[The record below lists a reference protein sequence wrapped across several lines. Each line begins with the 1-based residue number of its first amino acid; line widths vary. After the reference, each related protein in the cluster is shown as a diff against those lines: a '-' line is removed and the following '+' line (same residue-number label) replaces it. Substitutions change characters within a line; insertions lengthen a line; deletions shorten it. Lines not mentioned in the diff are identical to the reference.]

1 MDLLSRQNPWRV
13 MLAVNVAVMSGVLI
27 HKITL
32 PPYVPYIHL
41 LVDYHFGFVKR
52 ALIGAV
58 VSLFTEKVPVWL
70 VFALGG
76 AIWVLTAFLFV
87 KLFRR
92 TFGFDDAHMPLF
104 VFTAGSPF
112 FLKNFMHTLGHF
124 DIYGCL
130 FAIVLLLI
138 PAQSIGFVLLATFFS
153 VVLILIHHIHFLMYV
168 PTIAAIVLL
177 RHYLTTGI
185 DRPNLAAGAISL
197 LALGA
202 LFVALQFWGTMPIP
216 EAEFVA
222 YLKTRMADPA
232 RTDLLNFSYIWYQPL
247 AKEISDTWAR
257 MPSNILGVP
266 VFALL
271 IWLHSPLWR
280 YLSDLI
286 RSLDRDFHRRIVV
299 ASIVAVSVAYLIM
312 FAIVFDYSRWISNWA
327 VCMFLILIH
336 HIHLL
341 MYVPTIAVI
350 VILRHYLSAG
360 IDRTNL
366 AAGAISL
373 LVLGALFVALQF
385 WGTMPIPEAEFIA
398 YLKTRMADPAR
409 TDLLGFSFIWY
420 QTLPKEISDTWAR
433 LPSNILGVPVFALLI
448 WLHSPLWRYFAD
460 LIRSLDRDFHRR
472 IVVASI
478 IAVSAAYL
486 IMFAIVF
493 DYSRWISNWAVC
505 LFLILHAVKTLP
517 SSRAVPPIAGDDKK
531 TGILGWVVTLVPR
544 VGVIRPF

>member
-1 MDLLSRQNPWRV
+1 MDLLTRQNPWRV
-13 MLAVNVAVMSGVLI
+13 MLAVNVAVLAGVLI

-41 LVDYHFGFVKR
+41 VVDYHFGFVKR
-52 ALIGAV
+52 ALIGAI
-58 VSLFTEKVPVWL
+58 VSLFTQKVPVWL
-70 VFALGG
+70 VFVLGG
-76 AIWVLTAFLFV
+76 AIWILTAFLFV

-92 TFGFDDAHMPLF
+92 TFGFDDAHMPLL

-138 PAQSIGFVLLATFFS
+138 PAQSIGFVLLAALFS
-153 VVLILIHHIHFLMYV
+153 IILILIHHIHFLMYV
-168 PTIAAIVLL
+168 PTIAVIVLL
-177 RHYLTTGI
+177 RHYL
-185 DRPNLAAGAISL
+185 S
-197 LALGA
+197 
-202 LFVALQFWGTMPIP
+202 M
-216 EAEFVA
+216 
-222 YLKTRMADPA
+222 
-232 RTDLLNFSYIWYQPL
+232 
-247 AKEISDTWAR
+247 
-257 MPSNILGVP
+257 
-266 VFALL
+266 
-271 IWLHSPLWR
+271 
-280 YLSDLI
+280 
-286 RSLDRDFHRRIVV
+286 
-299 ASIVAVSVAYLIM
+299 
-312 FAIVFDYSRWISNWA
+312 
-327 VCMFLILIH
+327 
-336 HIHLL
+336 
-341 MYVPTIAVI
+341 
-350 VILRHYLSAG
+350 G

-385 WGTMPIPEAEFIA
+385 WGTMPIPETEFVA
-398 YLKTRMADPAR
+398 YLKTRMTDTAR
-409 TDLLGFSFIWY
+409 ADLLGFSYIWY
-420 QTLPKEISDTWAR
+420 QPLAKEVSDTWAR
-433 LPSNILGVPVFALLI
+433 LPSNVLGVPVFALLI

-460 LIRSLDRDFHRR
+460 SVRSLAHDLHRR
-472 IVVASI
+472 VVVTSI

-531 TGILGWVVTLVPR
+531 TGIFGWIVTLVPR